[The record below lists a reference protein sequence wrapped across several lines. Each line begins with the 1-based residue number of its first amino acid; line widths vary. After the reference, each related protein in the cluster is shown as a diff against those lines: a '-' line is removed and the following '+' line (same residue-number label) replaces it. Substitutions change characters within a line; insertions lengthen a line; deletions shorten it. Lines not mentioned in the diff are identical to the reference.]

1 MWWCLLHGTHR
12 LICNLEPTSK
22 FKLADGVLRWWFFQ
36 HAWRRVQC
44 SSWLSEE
51 AYGRHH
57 QGKRKVGAKAP
68 AMSLVFVRRYIY
80 MSSKIVNH
88 FCRAPLLG
96 GQFAA
101 WGICFSSFDCT
112 FAHIR
117 GKEVHLGFLLLE
129 LSLDLFSSSG
139 SLEFHHVWSS
149 CRGSDGC

>member
-12 LICNLEPTSK
+12 LILKPWAHL
-22 FKLADGVLRWWFFQ
+22 KLADGVLRWWFFQ
-36 HAWRRVQC
+36 HAWRRLQC

-51 AYGRHH
+51 AHGRHH
-57 QGKRKVGAKAP
+57 QGERKVGAKAP

-117 GKEVHLGFLLLE
+117 GKEVHLGLLVLE
-129 LSLDLFSSSG
+129 VILDLFSSSG